1 MLDVIVAHVIH
12 CWKCIMSAMHSWHV
26 LVVDDDDQ
34 VLRLS
39 EVLLGRIRV
48 DGHPLHVDVCCS
60 AAEAR
65 QLLDKNTYALI
76 IIDVVME
83 SEHAGLD
90 LVRDIR
96 NSPQHLLT
104 QLVIRTGQPGVYP
117 EAKVLQDF
125 RISDYWRKDDLQPYR
140 IRASV
145 TGLIRSYETAL
156 ALEERLNERTVLLRE
171 IHHRVNNTLQLVIG
185 ILNLQRNRFA
195 EQNHRVIFDESVLR
209 IRAISL
215 IHDHLYQS
223 QLLHQIDISNYIL
236 HLSSALRTV
245 LAPSAKMRIN
255 AVPVLLSIEAAI
267 PMALIVNE
275 LLSNALKY
283 GLAED
288 DVGRARLGADVLIEI
303 SEDAGCVRLVIE
315 DSGKGLPEEIQLSN
329 PQTLGFQVL
338 RSLMKQ
344 VRAKIEVFR
353 GRGTRFELFLPL

>member
-1 MLDVIVAHVIH
+1 MG
-12 CWKCIMSAMHSWHV
+12 AMHSWPV
-26 LVVDDDDQ
+26 LVVDDDDH

-39 EVLLGRIRV
+39 EVLLNRIRV

-60 AAEAR
+60 ATEAR
-65 QLLDKNTYALI
+65 QFLDKKTYAVI

-96 NSPQHLLT
+96 KSPQHLLS

-185 ILNLQRNRFA
+185 ILNLQRNRFS
-195 EQNHRVIFDESVLR
+195 EQTHRMVFDESILR

-215 IHDHLYQS
+215 IHEHLYQS

-245 LAPSAKMRIN
+245 IAPTAKMRIST
-255 AVPVLLSIEAAI
+255 VPILLSIESAI
-267 PMALIVNE
+267 PMALIINE

-283 GLAED
+283 GLAEND
-288 DVGRARLGADVLIEI
+288 AGRARLEADVLIEI
-303 SEDAGCVRLVIE
+303 SKDDKNVKLVIE
-315 DSGKGLPEEIQLSN
+315 DSGKGLPSDSYISK

-338 RSLMKQ
+338 QSLIRQ
-344 VRAKIEVFR
+344 VRGKIEVFC
-353 GRGTRFELFLPL
+353 GQGTRFEVVVPL